1 MNNDFVIIS
10 DSACDLNKELR
21 DRFGIADY
29 VPGHVIFPDGSDHKA
44 DLDWS
49 EVTPDEYFTM
59 IGNKKN
65 VFSTATPSIPDVTDC
80 YEKYLSKGQDV
91 LAIVLSTGISGTYG
105 VFVNAARELEEK
117 YPDRKIIVI
126 DSLRYSTS
134 LALLCVFAA
143 GLRNMGKSIDEVAE
157 WVENNKGSIHQIGWM
172 DDLFFCKRMGRVS
185 NVAAVMGTLVGIKAM
200 ADFNDKGLSHVI
212 GKTRGYGNAYTA
224 CVEYMKATI
233 INPETQ
239 IIFIAQ
245 TLRQK
250 EAEELKAKIKAELN
264 PKEIIMTTVGPSC
277 GPAIGPGFVA
287 AFYFGRKI
295 SAGLE
300 KEQQIL
306 EKIIKTKCK

>member
-1 MNNDFVIIS
+1 MSKNFVIIS

-21 DRFGIADY
+21 DRFGVADY
-29 VPGHVIFPDGSDHKA
+29 VPGHVIWPDGSDHLA
-44 DLDWS
+44 DLDWTQ
-49 EVTPDEYFTM
+49 VTPDEYFTM
-59 IGNKKN
+59 IGDKKN
-65 VFSTATPSIPDVTDC
+65 VFSTGTPSIADVMDC
-80 YEKYLSKGQDV
+80 YEKYLSQGQDV

-105 VFVNAARELEEK
+105 VFVNAARELQEK

-134 LALLCVFAA
+134 LALLCMFAA
-143 GLRNMGKSIDEVAE
+143 GLRNMGKTIDEVAQ
-157 WVENNKGSIHQIGWM
+157 WVESNKDCIHQIGWM
-172 DDLFFCKRMGRVS
+172 DDLFYCKRMGRVN

-200 ADFNDKGLSHVI
+200 ADFNERGLSHVI
-212 GKTRGYGNAYTA
+212 GKTRGYANAYTA

-245 TLRQK
+245 TLRKK
-250 EAEELKAKIKAELN
+250 EAEELRKRIQEELN

-287 AFYFGRKI
+287 AFYFGRKCTK
-295 SAGLE
+295 GLE
-300 KEQQIL
+300 KEQEIL
-306 EKIIKTKCK
+306 GKILKTKCK